1 MRLPFISLII
11 ITGILS
17 GSVLINQDSLLFFS
31 VQAKLLCSLF
41 LLVIIFYN
49 YISSTPTT
57 PCYLYAR
64 WLFFG
69 MAFGFIGDLIM
80 MEIIPIHN
88 YIVGGIIAFGA
99 GHLCYINA
107 FNTILSKIQDFPV
120 FIRIIFP
127 IIILTSTIWG
137 VIIYSPIMS
146 LSISISTLFYGLL
159 LMIMVGYAIIL
170 VSLRIEFILVAIGA
184 ILFSI
189 SDIILGNNLYKGDIL
204 QGSYSFIFYIIGQWG
219 IIMSSFSCR
228 CQE

>member
-11 ITGILS
+11 ITGIL
-17 GSVLINQDSLLFFS
+17 IFS

-41 LLVIIFYN
+41 LLIIIFYN
-49 YISSTPTT
+49 YISSIPTT

-64 WLFFG
+64 WIFFG

-88 YIVGGIIAFGA
+88 YIVGGIISFGI

-107 FNTILSKIQDFPV
+107 FNSILNKIQEFPIFIRLIFPV
-120 FIRIIFP
+120 
-127 IIILTSTIWG
+127 IILTSTFWG
-137 VIIYSPIMS
+137 LIIYSPNMS
-146 LSISISTLFYGLL
+146 LSILIGSLLYGLL
-159 LMIMVGYAIIL
+159 LMIMVSYAIIL
-170 VSLRIEFILVAIGA
+170 VKLRSEFILVAIGA

-189 SDIILGNNLYKGDIL
+189 SDIILGNNLYKGDIF
-204 QGSYSFIFYIIGQWG
+204 QGNYSFIFNYSFMLYIIGQWG
-219 IIMSSFSCR
+219 IIMSSYSCR